1 MAKILIVG
9 GSFGGVV
16 AAESLA
22 RKLECEHQ
30 IVMVSRSRKFLFYP
44 ALVRLAFGRGEPDDV
59 SFDLREAMLDRRV
72 TFIEGE
78 IARIHPGERRVT
90 VARGEFTGQMHY
102 DYLVFALGRRLATE
116 RIAGFFEYAHHTLD
130 LDGAFK
136 FGEALRNFEHGHVVL
151 GYCPGARLP
160 VPLFETAFALSRLI
174 DGRKGSGRSVITI
187 VSSETPEEMFGDAA
201 VGSETPEEMFGDAAV
216 GRALSEAMQARG
228 IELVSDF
235 SIERI
240 TRTSVIA
247 DDGRA
252 INCDLAMVIPPFTG
266 PGALLHT
273 GITDAEG
280 YVPVEATMRVPGV
293 ERMYAVGDCVSLPGP
308 KMGHMAVRQ
317 GEVAAENLA
326 AEVQGR
332 ATSAAYDHEL
342 TLVLETDGKDS
353 IYLHKDL
360 GTDEPAKIKHGRFW
374 AWAKRGHEQYWMRRH
389 A

>member
-9 GSFGGVV
+9 GGFGGVV

-22 RKLECEHQ
+22 KRLGNEHQ
-30 IVMVSRSRKFLFYP
+30 ITLVSRSRKFLFYP

-78 IARIHPGERRVT
+78 IARIHPGERHVT
-90 VARGEFTGQMHY
+90 IARGEFTGQMNY

-116 RIAGFFEYAHHTLD
+116 RIGGFFEYAHHTLD

-136 FGEALRNFEHGHVVL
+136 FGEALRNFQHGHIVL
-151 GYCPGARLP
+151 GYCPAARLP
-160 VPLFETAFALSRLI
+160 VPLFETAFALSRLFEARNEA
-174 DGRKGSGRSVITI
+174 DRSAITI
-187 VSSETPEEMFGDAA
+187 ASQETPGEMFGDAA
-201 VGSETPEEMFGDAAV
+201 IGK
-216 GRALSEAMQARG
+216 ALSEAMQSRRV
-228 IELVSDF
+228 EFVSDF
-235 SIERI
+235 SVERI
-240 TRTSVIA
+240 TPTSVIA
-247 DDGRA
+247 GDGRA
-252 INCDLAMVIPPFTG
+252 MNCDLAVVIPPFSG
-266 PGALLHT
+266 PGAVLHT
-273 GITDAEG
+273 SITDAEG
-280 YVPVEATMRVPGV
+280 YVPVETTMRVPGV

-317 GEVAAENLA
+317 AEVAAENLS
-326 AEVQGR
+326 AEIQGR
-332 ATSAAYDHEL
+332 ALPAAYEHEL
-342 TLVLETDGKDS
+342 TMVLETDGKDA

-360 GTDEPAKIKHGRFW
+360 WTDDPANLKQGRFW